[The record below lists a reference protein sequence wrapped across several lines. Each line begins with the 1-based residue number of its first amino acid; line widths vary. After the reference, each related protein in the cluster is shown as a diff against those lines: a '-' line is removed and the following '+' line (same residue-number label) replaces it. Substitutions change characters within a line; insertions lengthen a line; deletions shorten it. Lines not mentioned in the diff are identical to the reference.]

1 MLTRQDRHQNTK
13 PLIANDHNQRHPACS
28 GRPVGA
34 IHFRCRTAIRVT
46 QGTDKT
52 ISDGRFNVYVVYVT
66 RGGKQGNAFFH
77 RRSAEVNC
85 VLSWLTVQYIAI
97 IPKYRSRGNRPPCRQ
112 SPKNCMNP
120 RRTRLQKR
128 EYPLGVIRAQMDS
141 WLLASRYLEGEEVL
155 QPFIQ
160 KK

>member
-85 VLSWLTVQYIAI
+85 VLSFVVDGTVHSDNTKISLKGQQTALPSEPQKLYESPANTFAKEGIPIRSNQGADGQLIA
-97 IPKYRSRGNRPPCRQ
+97 G
-112 SPKNCMNP
+112 
-120 RRTRLQKR
+120 
-128 EYPLGVIRAQMDS
+128 
-141 WLLASRYLEGEEVL
+141 
-155 QPFIQ
+155 
-160 KK
+160 